1 MKSDEELKTQIHKA
15 LERFNQLVSTKNL
28 EVVEDFAPGDEAL
41 LIGSEQGE
49 IAAGRQEIE
58 AFFQRVFA
66 RPSTFSWEWQRIDA
80 WYAEN
85 LAWFF
90 ADGQV
95 ILSGEKEIRR
105 TAYRITG
112 VLENR
117 DGRWLWRLYHGAE
130 PVTGV

>member
-1 MKSDEELKTQIHKA
+1 MNSDDEIKTQIHKA
-15 LERFNQLVSTKNL
+15 LDRFNQLVSTKNL
-28 EVVEDFAPGDEAL
+28 EVVEDFTPSDEAL

-66 RPSTFSWEWQRIDA
+66 RPATFSRECQRINA

-95 ILSGEKEIRR
+95 ILSSEKEIRR
-105 TAYRITG
+105 TPYRITG

-130 PVTGV
+130 PVAGV